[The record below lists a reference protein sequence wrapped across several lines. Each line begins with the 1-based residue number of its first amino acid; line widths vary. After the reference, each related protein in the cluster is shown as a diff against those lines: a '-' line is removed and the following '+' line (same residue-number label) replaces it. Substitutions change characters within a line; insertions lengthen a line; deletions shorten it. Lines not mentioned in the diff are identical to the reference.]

1 MRFAPLFLAALCALV
16 LFSGLG
22 RVGFMDWR
30 EARGALVARELVTR
44 REALTPLLNTQ
55 PWFEKP
61 MASYALDVLAEWRH
75 PGSPSTSRILR
86 AIAAIALLL
95 LTASI
100 GAQHLGARAGWIAAG
115 VLGSSI
121 AFPLAARTDGTQVL
135 ATLFGWAGCA
145 GFADALFGRRGGR
158 EARLLVAYGGLAAA
172 LLCGGL
178 LPALW
183 PFAGAALRS
192 DGNYPNRLNKIINLF
207 ETLPEDE
214 RRETLVSYADNA
226 KKQEPRE
233 GEKFDL
239 VDVRKDEECMDTVGV
254 YLHVDEH
261 GKAHIRMT
269 LGPEVQTLT
278 RSMTAILC
286 KGLEGSTPQEILDLP
301 SDFVTRIVGTELVRI
316 RSQTIYYVL
325 TRIKSICKVY
335 LDRQRMAQVA

>member
-1 MRFAPLFLAALCALV
+1 ML
-16 LFSGLG
+16 
-22 RVGFMDWR
+22 
-30 EARGALVARELVTR
+30 
-44 REALTPLLNTQ
+44 Q
-55 PWFEKP
+55 K
-61 MASYALDVLAEWRH
+61 
-75 PGSPSTSRILR
+75 
-86 AIAAIALLL
+86 
-95 LTASI
+95 
-100 GAQHLGARAGWIAAG
+100 
-115 VLGSSI
+115 
-121 AFPLAARTDGTQVL
+121 
-135 ATLFGWAGCA
+135 
-145 GFADALFGRRGGR
+145 RRGGEFLR
-158 EARLLVAYGGLAAA
+158 VISEIQCGHVEAEGANLVNQVFQASMRRAYGSAPQEAPLQGAQTAQELLRVRKAVDLA
-172 LLCGGL
+172 
-178 LPALW
+178 LPG
-183 PFAGAALRS
+183 F
-192 DGNYPNRLNKIINLF
+192 F